1 MPGMNLKYLWD
12 DPEVKMKASACI
24 QNNILVLKVVPDEG
38 DEDYVLNVELKQGWL
53 WEDMVNLDGWLKC
66 DKS

>member
-12 DPEVKMKASACI
+12 DPEFKMKASACI

-38 DEDYVLNVELKQGWL
+38 DEDYVLNVELKQGWF